1 MAAFDVNCMLGPSAT
16 NREPSFRTP
25 DDLLREM
32 DRVGIGEALV
42 HAGTAVI
49 SHPNDGNA
57 EILRSTR
64 NQARLHPC
72 WVVLPPATSG
82 LSRPDALVAQMQ
94 ENGVRA
100 ARIFPTEHNFP
111 LIGRYLRALLSPLE
125 IARIPLTIDAG
136 RTSWSQIALDW
147 RGIFE
152 IADAHPDLPIIL
164 LREGGTTERILFEV
178 WDQFPNIHLETSYM
192 QASGILEDITD
203 RFGHS
208 RLLFGSGLPAYDPGG
223 PLGLLNGAQVTAAQ
237 RADIAGNNLR
247 RLLGLPGRPPSEDP
261 RWPCGK
267 SGYRVFDIHGHLGLW
282 CRKYYRDGTAEQM
295 VARMD
300 ALGIERFAV
309 SDIVGIGSDY
319 RAGNDRIGEG
329 VAAYPDRIV
338 GYAAYNPNY
347 ESEMAG
353 EMARCFDDLGCSGI
367 KFHCNLHD
375 TSTEAPSYRLGFRIA
390 QERACPI
397 LCHVH
402 EGPSPE
408 FLMRVLADHPD
419 AKFIYAHVG
428 GGSPD
433 GLRPLIDVANA
444 RPNLFLDLGVSV
456 MPRGTLAW
464 LVTQVPP
471 QQILYGSDHPI
482 NEFSFQLGRV
492 LYADIPDELKRA
504 ILWDNAARIFG
515 IH

>member
-1 MAAFDVNCMLGPSAT
+1 MGIFDLNCMLGPSAT

-25 DDLLREM
+25 EDLLCEM
-32 DRVGIGEALV
+32 DRTGIGEALV
-42 HAGTAVI
+42 YASTAVI

-57 EILRSTR
+57 EILRATR
-64 NQARLHPC
+64 DHARLHPC
-72 WVVLPPATSG
+72 WVVLPPGTSG
-82 LSRPDALVAQMQ
+82 LAGPDSLVGQMRK
-94 ENGVRA
+94 NGVRA
-100 ARIFPTEHNFP
+100 ARIHPTEHNYP
-111 LIGRYLRALLSPLE
+111 LIGRYLRSLVAPLE
-125 IARIPLTIDAG
+125 AARIPLIIDAG
-136 RTSWSQIALDW
+136 RTSWAQIALDW

-164 LREGGTTERILFEV
+164 LREGGTTERVLFEV
-178 WDQFPNIHLETSYM
+178 WDQFPNIHLETSYI
-192 QASGILEDITD
+192 QASGILEDITE

-208 RLLFGSGLPAYDPGG
+208 RLLFGSGLPLYDAGG
-223 PLGLLNGAQVTAAQ
+223 PLGLLNGAQVTTAQ

-247 RLLGLPGRPPSEDP
+247 RLLDLPYPTPSEDTV
-261 RWPCGK
+261 WPCGG
-267 SGYRVFDIHGHLGLW
+267 SGFRVFDIHGHLGLW
-282 CRKYYRDGTAEQM
+282 CRKYYRDETAEQM

-309 SDIVGIGSDY
+309 SDIMAIGSDY
-319 RAGNDRIGEG
+319 RAGNDRIGAG

-347 ESEMAG
+347 ESEMAD
-353 EMARCFDDLGCSGI
+353 EMARCFNDLGCSGI
-367 KFHCNLHD
+367 KFHCSLHE
-375 TSTEAPSYRLGFRIA
+375 TSTESPSYQLGFRIA

-397 LCHVH
+397 LCHAH
-402 EGPSPE
+402 QGPSPD

-428 GGSPD
+428 GGSRE

-444 RPNLFLDLGVSV
+444 RPNLFIDLGVSV

-464 LVTQVPP
+464 LVEQVPLR
-471 QQILYGSDHPI
+471 QILYGSDHPL

-492 LYADIPDELKRA
+492 LYADIADGQKRA
-504 ILWDNAARIFG
+504 ILWDNAATIFRI
-515 IH
+515 H